1 MLKINIVVENEIEY
15 ICFKTNKKYI
25 IPLQNILNLI
35 IIDNKKIK
43 SKL

>member
-25 IPLQNILNLI
+25 KFNYSR
-35 IIDNKKIK
+35 K
-43 SKL
+43 